1 VHQGTNIIKHVK
13 AFLGQKKKKDKGKTC
28 FHVNIWK
35 HHDATLFGAEKAWVS
50 PSPLHLPEVKKFL
63 LSFKKERKHA
73 KVMGN
78 LDKENADPVP
88 WPLFVQIC
96 HCLSGCVLSCSGTAM
111 DKVCQLTLMGFTTF
125 CQELIQL
132 LFSATTAR
140 LAKKG
145 QR

>member
-78 LDKENADPVP
+78 LDKSAIVC
-88 WPLFVQIC
+88 LGVFC
-96 HCLSGCVLSCSGTAM
+96 HAVELQWTKCVN
-111 DKVCQLTLMGFTTF
+111 
-125 CQELIQL
+125 
-132 LFSATTAR
+132 
-140 LAKKG
+140 
-145 QR
+145 